1 MNFRSTS
8 PLFVLAGLAVAA
20 CSSSSSPATGPAN
33 GEPAPAKCESPA
45 GCGADAK
52 ATEIGTGDGTSAS
65 VTFTEMYEA
74 MAAAKLVDLAFHPE
88 RKSELWVIGY
98 GDNST
103 HVGTAVDT
111 DAPAW
116 KRYVDPAARHFMHK
130 PPAIAMGD
138 GNTWGTCGDND
149 NSQNGEANEFMGPAL
164 FSADL
169 EVFAKRPTGL
179 GSHLDMLHSSPLC
192 RGIAHAGGNWYWVF
206 NAANKSLDKYNFGS
220 DHGPGMDDH
229 SDGEIYR
236 YAEGQVRG
244 AADETPS
251 HVFFD
256 KEDNFLYVADT
267 GNQRIVRLD
276 TTKGTK
282 GGRLPRNEPLKES
295 AVMEG
300 TDVEIVV
307 DAGTLEKP
315 SGIEVKNGLIYVTD
329 AATSSFHVFDKSGT
343 LLRSLATDLPVGSL
357 AGFTFGP
364 DGKIW
369 FTDKSEGR
377 VLRIDTQ

>member
-1 MNFRSTS
+1 MIDRSRFV
-8 PLFVLAGLAVAA
+8 PFVLLALAAG
-20 CSSSSSPATGPAN
+20 CSSSESPSTTPGGDPPATTCA
-33 GEPAPAKCESPA
+33 SPA
-45 GCGADAK
+45 GCGDQAK
-52 ATEIGTGDGTSAS
+52 ATEIGRGDGTAAS
-65 VTFTEMYEA
+65 VTFTEMYKA
-74 MAAAKLVDLAFHPE
+74 TAAAKLVDLAFHNE
-88 RKSELWVIGY
+88 RKSELWVVGY

-103 HVGTAVDT
+103 HVGTGADG
-111 DAPAW
+111 DSPAW

-130 PPAIAMGD
+130 PPAIAMGE

-169 EVFAKRPTGL
+169 EVFATRATGL
-179 GSHLDMLHSSPLC
+179 GSHLDMLHGTPFC
-192 RGIAHAGGNWYWVF
+192 RGIAHASGNWYWVF
-206 NAANKSLDKYNFGS
+206 NSASKSLDKYNFGG
-220 DHGPGMDDH
+220 DHGPGNDDH

-244 AADETPS
+244 AADGTPS

-256 KEDNFLYVADT
+256 TEDNFLYVADT

-276 TTKGTK
+276 TRKGTK
-282 GGRLPRNEPLKES
+282 GDRLPRNEPLKDS
-295 AVMEG
+295 GIMEG
-300 TDVEIVV
+300 TEVEIVV
-307 DAGTLEKP
+307 DTGTLEEP

-343 LLRSLATDLPVGSL
+343 LLRSLATDLPAGSL

-377 VLRIDTQ
+377 VLRIDPQ